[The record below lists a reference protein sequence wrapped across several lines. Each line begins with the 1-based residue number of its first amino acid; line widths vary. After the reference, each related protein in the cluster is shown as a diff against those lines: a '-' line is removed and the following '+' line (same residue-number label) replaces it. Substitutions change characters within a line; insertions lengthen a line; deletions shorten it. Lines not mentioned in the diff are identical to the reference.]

1 VIKLLINE
9 ICKECSL
16 TKKAVEYYEKQ
27 GLINPQIAENG
38 YRNYTDKDVYLLKE
52 ISIFRRLGLSTADI
66 KEILSSKNKSAALSR
81 HKYLLNLKI
90 EKAAMQ
96 QKCLEN
102 LIEDYDISREL
113 NYIETNIN
121 PLFTIKE
128 KLLMSFPG
136 SYGMYLCV
144 HFGPYLNEKI
154 DSEEKEKA
162 YLKIVNFLDSVPNLD
177 ITEKMEEYLE
187 NSLAFMKEK
196 DMDKMNEQLLDAIED
211 AHQYIENN
219 KDFIEEYMK
228 IRASKEFKESEA
240 YKFQQLLLDFNKSSG
255 YYDNFIPNL
264 KILSS
269 SYRKY
274 SSKLEEANKLF
285 IERYPEMKNL
295 YHDNI

>member
-1 VIKLLINE
+1 MLINE

-16 TKKAVEYYEKQ
+16 TKKAIEYYEKQ
-27 GLINPQIAENG
+27 GLISPQIAENG
-38 YRNYTDKDVYLLKE
+38 YRNYADKDVYLLKE
-52 ISIFRRLGLSTADI
+52 ISMLRRLSLSISDI
-66 KEILSSKNKSAALSR
+66 KDIMSSKNKSAALSKY
-81 HKYLLNLKI
+81 KYLLNLKI
-90 EKAAMQ
+90 EKAALQ

-113 NYIETNIN
+113 KYIETNIS

-177 ITEKMEEYLE
+177 ITEEVEEYLE
-187 NSLAFMKEK
+187 NSLAFMKK
-196 DMDKMNEQLLDAIED
+196 TDMDKMNKQLLDAVED

-228 IRASKEFKESEA
+228 IRATKEFKESEA

-255 YYDNFIPNL
+255 YYDIFIPNL

-269 SYRKY
+269 SYREY
-274 SSKLEEANKLF
+274 SSKLHEANKLLV
-285 IERYPEMKNL
+285 ERYPEMKNL

>member
-1 VIKLLINE
+1 MLINE

-16 TKKAVEYYEKQ
+16 TKKAIEYYENQ
-27 GLINPQIAENG
+27 GLISPQIAENG
-38 YRNYTDKDVYLLKE
+38 YRNYADKDVYLLKE
-52 ISIFRRLGLSTADI
+52 ISMLRRLSLSISDI
-66 KEILSSKNKSAALSR
+66 KDIMSSKNKSAALSKY
-81 HKYLLNLKI
+81 KYLLNLKI
-90 EKAAMQ
+90 EKAALQ

-113 NYIETNIN
+113 KYIETNIS

-177 ITEKMEEYLE
+177 ITEEVEEYLE
-187 NSLAFMKEK
+187 NSLAFMKK
-196 DMDKMNEQLLDAIED
+196 TDMDKMNKQLLDAVED

-228 IRASKEFKESEA
+228 IRATKEFKESEA

-255 YYDNFIPNL
+255 YYDIFIPNL

-269 SYRKY
+269 SYREY
-274 SSKLEEANKLF
+274 SSKLHEANKLLV
-285 IERYPEMKNL
+285 ERYPEMKNL

>member
-1 VIKLLINE
+1 MLINE

-16 TKKAVEYYEKQ
+16 TKKAIEYYEKQ
-27 GLINPQIAENG
+27 GLISPQIAENG

-52 ISIFRRLGLSTADI
+52 ISILRRLGLSTADI
-66 KEILSSKNKSAALSR
+66 KEILSSKNKSAALSK

-90 EKAAMQ
+90 EKASMQ

-113 NYIETNIN
+113 SYIETNIN

-144 HFGPYLNEKI
+144 HFGRFLNEKI

-162 YLKIVNFLDSVPNLD
+162 YLKIISFLDSVADID
-177 ITEKMEEYLE
+177 ITEEMEKYLE
-187 NSLAFMKEK
+187 NSLAFMKEA
-196 DMDKMNEQLLDAIED
+196 DMDKMNNQLLSAVED
-211 AHQYIENN
+211 AHKYIEDN

-228 IRASKEFKESEA
+228 VRASREFKKSEA
-240 YKFQQLLLDFNKSSG
+240 YKFQQLLLDFNKTSG
-255 YYDNFIPNL
+255 YYDIFIPNL

-269 SYRKY
+269 SYREY
-274 SSKLEEANKLF
+274 SSKLHEANKLF
-285 IERYPEMKNL
+285 VERYPEMKNL
-295 YHDNI
+295 YNDNI